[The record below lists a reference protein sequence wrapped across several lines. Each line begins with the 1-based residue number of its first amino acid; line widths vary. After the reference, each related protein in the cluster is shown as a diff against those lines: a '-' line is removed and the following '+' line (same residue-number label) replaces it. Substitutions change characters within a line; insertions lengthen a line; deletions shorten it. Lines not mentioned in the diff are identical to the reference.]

1 MNSRGATTVK
11 GLNLAST
18 NISGPSSVQRDR
30 REYGQACADV
40 ERNNHR
46 IISRDS
52 SDDLSHVD
60 LKSHVPYS
68 TEEVQKAPERA
79 IERLKRNH
87 KIKKKKT
94 FSLSFFLLIVFILC
108 HHLSLPCEGFP
119 SLIIFFQQQLC
130 SMFQL
135 AHRVINLLPPRA
147 RRVINLLPPR

>member
-87 KIKKKKT
+87 KIKKCKILQKGDASCIETWPKISCRRASKHHGSCT
-94 FSLSFFLLIVFILC
+94 FLRKAAPPWSMLVAVTRGSASSPAPAPAPGALIL
-108 HHLSLPCEGFP
+108 
-119 SLIIFFQQQLC
+119 
-130 SMFQL
+130 
-135 AHRVINLLPPRA
+135 
-147 RRVINLLPPR
+147 